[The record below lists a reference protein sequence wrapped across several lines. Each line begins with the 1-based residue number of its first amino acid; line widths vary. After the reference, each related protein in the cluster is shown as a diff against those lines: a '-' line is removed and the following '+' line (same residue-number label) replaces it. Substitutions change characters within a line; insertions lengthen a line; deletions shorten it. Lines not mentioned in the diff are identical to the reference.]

1 MRSKIRT
8 ASTIVIVSALA
19 FVGFRTFA
27 MQQAHEDN
35 DALLKALP
43 KAKFTL
49 TQGIQQSAKA
59 PGVPISAKFEMD
71 HSGQLALSVY
81 LADKGLAQDAE
92 HNVLKELIGSP
103 ESAAWTSETE
113 VFKDVAH
120 VARSAEQ
127 LTLIRLSSKSLLDIV
142 KAAEKAGGAG
152 GTVFSIKPQVENR
165 KGSFEVLVSKD
176 GKVVELGYD
185 LDGKPLAGGSHDDDD
200 DDDDKE

>member
-81 LADKGLAQDAE
+81 VADKGLAQDAE

-152 GTVFSIKPQVENR
+152 GTR
-165 KGSFEVLVSKD
+165 VLHQAPGGESQRLVRSA
-176 GKVVELGYD
+176 GEQGRQGCRVRLRLGRQA
-185 LDGKPLAGGSHDDDD
+185 AGRRQS
-200 DDDDKE
+200 